1 MADTVQEFFSGL
13 SESVDASK
21 TAGMNATFQF
31 DITGDGGGQFYAK
44 IADGSVD
51 IGEGVAEDPTI
62 TLTAA
67 DSDWLDLVNGKI
79 NGQTAFLTGK
89 LKIQGDMTLAMKLES
104 LFALG

>member
-1 MADTVQEFFSGL
+1 MAETAKEFFDGLKDSVDESKAAGL
-13 SESVDASK
+13 SAI
-21 TAGMNATFQF
+21 FQF
-31 DITGDGGGQFYAK
+31 NIGDGQWYAK

-51 IGEGVAEDPTI
+51 IGEGVADSPTI
-62 TLTAA
+62 TLTATEA
-67 DSDWLDLVNGKI
+67 DWMDLVNGKI